1 MKKLLLAA
9 LLTMGMASVAS
20 ADGFRSVVGPTTE
33 GAARATVMVYNDSG
47 SDLTSGSVVI
57 WDNDDTEF
65 DRQGYPYVTTTTTG
79 DDDWVAGVTLDPNCV
94 SGTMCEIVV
103 YGWAWTRIADST
115 DAAVEDTTVATSTV
129 AGRAGDWGAGANTC
143 YLGLVAE
150 LYDRYTGTDIGL
162 DTAVYPVF
170 VNPGCED

>member
-9 LLTMGMASVAS
+9 LLTLGLAGNVF
-20 ADGFRSVVGPTTE
+20 ADGMRNVVSATTE
-33 GAARATVMVYNDSG
+33 GAARITATVYNDSG

-57 WDNDDTEF
+57 WDNDDAEF
-65 DRQGYPYVTTTTTG
+65 DRTGYPYVTTTTTA
-79 DDDWVAGVTLDPNCV
+79 DVDWVAGVTLDPTCV
-94 SGTMCEIVV
+94 NGTLCEIVT

-115 DAAVEDTTVATSTV
+115 DAAVEDTTVSTTTV
-129 AGRAGDWGAGANTC
+129 AGMAGDWDGGANEC

-150 LYDRYTGTDIGL
+150 LYDRYTNTDIGT